1 MKKLIRKAALI
12 AGVLLLGT
20 CTIQKTDTV
29 QAAQVRQIKDG
40 FGSENGHTVYWKNGK
55 KIRSQFLT
63 IGSDTWYFDG
73 NGYMVTG
80 YQKIEGKS
88 YYFRRE
94 GSEHY
99 GAMIKSR
106 FMKLG
111 NNTLYFCKTGD
122 AIVDKVV
129 NINGKYFGFNER
141 GYRQT
146 NMFRD
151 YNGGTYYL
159 GSDGRAYTSGVY
171 EINGKRYGF
180 ASNGRCYK
188 NVVKTVGKNTY
199 YFNAKGEAERGLRSY
214 NGDRYYICKDYTL
227 LKSKW
232 KVINGKTFYFLKTGK
247 AAKGVVI
254 IGGKKYLFQSSGIRI
269 SGPGFKT
276 LDSQK
281 YLLDSN
287 SAVLTGWQ
295 NYCGETYYFSS
306 NGTMVVSRFMTR
318 NGKKCYLTSK
328 GTLAKGWVVLGEDRY
343 YFLKDGSMATNRVLG
358 SDYVGFD
365 GKSACY
371 QMLAAINDEREKA
384 GVAPLKMNKYLLS
397 AAAVRSPEITIVFD
411 HVRPNGQMCFT
422 AVSPAYVGTL
432 GENIACAPSPLP
444 LIDNIVNMWMN
455 SPGHRENILRS
466 EFKGTGIGL
475 SYKNGVWYWV
485 QMFGSVR

>member
-247 AAKGVVI
+247 AAKGVVS

-295 NYCGETYYFSS
+295 NYG
-306 NGTMVVSRFMTR
+306 GDI
-318 NGKKCYLTSK
+318 L
-328 GTLAKGWVVLGEDRY
+328 
-343 YFLKDGSMATNRVLG
+343 FL
-358 SDYVGFD
+358 F
-365 GKSACY
+365 
-371 QMLAAINDEREKA
+371 
-384 GVAPLKMNKYLLS
+384 
-397 AAAVRSPEITIVFD
+397 
-411 HVRPNGQMCFT
+411 
-422 AVSPAYVGTL
+422 
-432 GENIACAPSPLP
+432 
-444 LIDNIVNMWMN
+444 
-455 SPGHRENILRS
+455 
-466 EFKGTGIGL
+466 
-475 SYKNGVWYWV
+475 
-485 QMFGSVR
+485 